1 MNEKFTKN
9 AEQVIYKAE
18 ELAQRTGGIIGTE
31 HLLYA
36 MTLIDS
42 GVAYNVLSKY
52 GVTTEKLEQFF
63 ERGENYGQASMS
75 ARVKKLMLVAYQ
87 LSSQTGMGYIGTEHM
102 LYALLVEYDSY
113 AVRMLNSLN
122 VDIRSMKKDL
132 YSYLVNGDNTNGNE
146 SDGDDAFYGAMD
158 EQYQTQ
164 NDVGRSKQTDNM
176 GIDLTELAKKGKLDP
191 VIGREDE
198 IERIIQILSRR
209 TKNNPVLIGEPG
221 VGKSAIVEGLAQ
233 AIVSGNVPELLKGK
247 RIFSLDVA
255 GMLAGTKYRGEFEER
270 LKNTIK
276 EIKSTGNTIIFID
289 EIHNIVG
296 AGATEGGSLDA
307 ANILKPMLARGEL
320 QTIGATT
327 IDEYRKYIEK
337 DAALERRFQP
347 VMVEPPSVEN
357 TIEILKGLRDKYE
370 AHHKIKITDEAI
382 KAAAVYSDRYITD
395 RFLPD
400 KAIDLIDEAASKKR
414 IEGYIAPNELK
425 EKEKELDR
433 LIAEKTSAVKRQE
446 YEKADEIYKQ
456 EQKLVAEIDE
466 EKQKWNMTRAG
477 SEQSIGEEEIAEIVS
492 KWTSIPVVKMTEDE
506 SQRLINLE
514 ATLHERVIGQ
524 DDAVKSIAA
533 AIKRARAG
541 LKDVKRPIG
550 SFIFLGPT
558 GVGKTELSKAL
569 AEALFGD
576 ENLLIRV
583 DMSEYMEKHNVSK
596 LIGSAPGYVGYDEG
610 GQLTEKVRR
619 KPYSVILFDEI
630 EKAHP
635 DIFNILL
642 QIMDDG
648 RLTDS
653 HGRTVSFKNTVII
666 MTSNVGASEIGKMS
680 LGFNNGNEEKTYE
693 DMRERQFE
701 ALKRTFKPEFINRV
715 DDIIL
720 FHRLNKDEL
729 GKITEIMYANL
740 KKQLKERNIEIEITD
755 KAKDRIIEIGYDAE
769 YGARPLRR
777 AIEKNIENALS
788 EKILTSEIKSGDSVT
803 VDYNGKEF
811 TVNSLSAKEDKTK
824 NGIHNAK

>member
-164 NDVGRSKQTDNM
+164 NGVGRSKQTDNM

-370 AHHKIKITDEAI
+370 AHHKIKINDEAI

-524 DDAVKSIAA
+524 DEAV
-533 AIKRARAG
+533 
-541 LKDVKRPIG
+541 
-550 SFIFLGPT
+550 
-558 GVGKTELSKAL
+558 
-569 AEALFGD
+569 
-576 ENLLIRV
+576 
-583 DMSEYMEKHNVSK
+583 
-596 LIGSAPGYVGYDEG
+596 
-610 GQLTEKVRR
+610 
-619 KPYSVILFDEI
+619 
-630 EKAHP
+630 
-635 DIFNILL
+635 
-642 QIMDDG
+642 
-648 RLTDS
+648 
-653 HGRTVSFKNTVII
+653 
-666 MTSNVGASEIGKMS
+666 
-680 LGFNNGNEEKTYE
+680 
-693 DMRERQFE
+693 RQ
-701 ALKRTFKPEFINRV
+701 
-715 DDIIL
+715 
-720 FHRLNKDEL
+720 
-729 GKITEIMYANL
+729 
-740 KKQLKERNIEIEITD
+740 
-755 KAKDRIIEIGYDAE
+755 
-769 YGARPLRR
+769 
-777 AIEKNIENALS
+777 
-788 EKILTSEIKSGDSVT
+788 
-803 VDYNGKEF
+803 
-811 TVNSLSAKEDKTK
+811 
-824 NGIHNAK
+824 

>member
-36 MTLIDS
+36 MTLIDN

-164 NDVGRSKQTDNM
+164 NGVGRSKQTDNM

-466 EKQKWNMTRAG
+466 EKQKWNMTRAD

>member
-9 AEQVIYKAE
+9 AEQAIYKAE

-36 MTLIDS
+36 MTLIENS
-42 GVAYNVLSKY
+42 VAYNILNKY

-63 ERGENYGQASMS
+63 EKGENYGQASMS
-75 ARVKKLMLVAYQ
+75 TRVKKLMIVAFQ
-87 LSSQTGMGYIGTEHM
+87 LSAQTSMGYIGTEHM
-102 LYALLVEYDSY
+102 LYALLSEYDSY

-122 VDIRSMKKDL
+122 VDIRAMKKDL
-132 YSYLVNGDNTNGNE
+132 YNYLVSGQSASADSVDENGEFYE
-146 SDGDDAFYGAMD
+146 SMG
-158 EQYQTQ
+158 EQYQGQ
-164 NDVGRSKQTDNM
+164 EGAGKSKQLDKM
-176 GIDLTELAKKGKLDP
+176 GTDLTELAKKGKLDP

-233 AIVSGNVPELLKGK
+233 AIVAGNVPELLKGK

-270 LKNTIK
+270 LKNTVRDIK
-276 EIKSTGNTIIFID
+276 AIGNTIIFID

-296 AGATEGGSLDA
+296 AGSTEGGSLDA

-327 IDEYRKYIEK
+327 IDEYRKHIEK

-370 AHHKIKITDEAI
+370 AHHKVKITDEAI

-414 IEGYIAPNELK
+414 IEGYVAPPELK

-466 EKQKWNMTRAG
+466 EKQKWNKSRAD

-506 SQRLINLE
+506 SKRLINLE

-524 DDAVKSIAA
+524 DDAVKSIAS

-680 LGFNNGNEEKTYE
+680 LGFNKDNEEKNYE

-729 GKITEIMYANL
+729 SKITEIMYANL
-740 KKQLKERNIEIEITD
+740 KKQLMERNIDIEITD

-788 EKILTSEIKSGDSVT
+788 EKILTDEIKNGDTVT
-803 VDYNGKEF
+803 VDFDGKEF
-811 TVNSLSAKEDKTK
+811 TFKSLSAKKDKEK
-824 NGIHNAK
+824 A

>member
-164 NDVGRSKQTDNM
+164 NGVGRLKQTDNM

>member
-164 NDVGRSKQTDNM
+164 NGVGRSKQTDNM

-370 AHHKIKITDEAI
+370 AHHKIKINDEAI

-680 LGFNNGNEEKTYE
+680 LKTYE